1 MSAREAPAGGR
12 PDRKRRRIW
21 SAEEKRQ
28 ILAEASEP
36 GASVAV
42 VARRHDMNANLLF
55 TWRRAAG
62 SAGLRVRQTD
72 GAVTFVPAAVT
83 ADSGS
88 AIPPEHPRVAGFMEI
103 ELVCGDRVL
112 VGSDVDAAA
121 LARVIKVLS
130 RR

>member
-1 MSAREAPAGGR
+1 MSARDVPADSR
-12 PDRKRRRIW
+12 PARKRRQW

-42 VARRHDMNANLLF
+42 VARRHDLNANLLF

-62 SAGLRVRQTD
+62 
-72 GAVTFVPAAVT
+72 GAISRSREIAPPVTFVPATIT
-83 ADSGS
+83 ADP
-88 AIPPEHPRVAGFMEI
+88 APPIAPPARAGTGRMEI
-103 ELVCGDRVL
+103 ALAGGDRVT
-112 VGSDVDAAA
+112 VGADVDAAA
-121 LARVIKVLS
+121 LARVLKVLS

>member
-1 MSAREAPAGGR
+1 MSARDGG
-12 PDRKRRRIW
+12 PNPKRRRMW
-21 SAEEKRQ
+21 SAEEKRR
-28 ILAEASEP
+28 IVAETSEP

-62 SAGLRVRQTD
+62 TRVSGTSAAER
-72 GAVTFVPAAVT
+72 AVSFVPATIT
-83 ADSGS
+83 ADP
-88 AIPPEHPRVAGFMEI
+88 IPAAAPARPASCGQMEI
-103 ELVCGDRVL
+103 ALAGGDRVT
-112 VGSDVDAAA
+112 VGADVDPAA